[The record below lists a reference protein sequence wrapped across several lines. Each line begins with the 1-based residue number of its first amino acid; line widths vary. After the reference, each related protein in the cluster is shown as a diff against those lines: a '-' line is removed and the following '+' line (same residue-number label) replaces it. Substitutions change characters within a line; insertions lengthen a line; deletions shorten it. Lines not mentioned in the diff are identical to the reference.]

1 MKRTEIIYLLLIA
14 LALTGCA
21 TMSDIQSSVS
31 TKVTAITSNV
41 DPKLVAQ
48 VPGDKRGEFPKAEFA
63 VKVTEEKSKLA
74 GMKSELAAK
83 QKKYANY
90 EEDLADIDV
99 KDAGL
104 DFDIVKMGAIDAAGL
119 GKKEDNI
126 KALTKLKLKK
136 NDLQGDRVKTE
147 GNLTSLKQQMNDLAE
162 KIKAQEEQIKNLTAE
177 KAKPEKAADA
187 AAGKGKAAEEKPQEK
202 TPAAPEATP
211 APTAPAPPA
220 AQTPAP
226 IPTPAAK

>member
-1 MKRTEIIYLLLIA
+1 MKRTGIIFLMLIA
-14 LALTGCA
+14 LALAGCA

-31 TKVTAITSNV
+31 TKVSSITSNV

-48 VPGDKRGEFPKAEFA
+48 VPEDKRGEFPKAEFA
-63 VKVTEEKSKLA
+63 VKVAEEKAKLA

-83 QKKYANY
+83 QKKYADY
-90 EEDLADIDV
+90 EEDLADLDV

-104 DFDIVKMGAIDAAGL
+104 DFDIVKMGAIDTAGL

-136 NDLQGDRVKTE
+136 NDLQGDRVKAE
-147 GNLTSLKQQMNDLAE
+147 GNLSTLKQQMNDLND

-187 AAGKGKAAEEKPQEK
+187 AAGKGNVTEEKPKEK
-202 TPAAPEATP
+202 APEATP

-220 AQTPAP
+220 AQTPAAP
-226 IPTPAAK
+226 APPAAK